1 VPLSGDGAASRL
13 RGLAVS
19 DRIAAIDSVTF
30 SNGRWQHSSS
40 GDGGLDMDDGVAIE
54 DSWSTPERFAEIFDR
69 HYVALFAFCARRIG
83 AASADDVV
91 NEAFCVAFDRRR
103 NYDTQERPNARP
115 WLMGIAINV
124 MRHEF
129 RRRLREARAFD
140 RLTTD
145 ESLPDHD
152 SSVVDGFEAFDQ
164 MHRVRAAL
172 AHLPD
177 QELEALLLSVLERQT
192 YGQIAE
198 VMQTPVGTVR
208 SRIHRARR
216 HLSDL
221 LGEASDT
228 SHRPTSKG

>member
-1 VPLSGDGAASRL
+1 VPLSGEGAASRL
-13 RGLAVS
+13 CGLAMS
-19 DRIAAIDSVTF
+19 DRTAAIDSVTA
-30 SNGRWQHSSS
+30 SNGRWQRCSR
-40 GDGGLDMDDGVAIE
+40 GEDGLEVDDGVAIE

-69 HYVALFAFCARRIG
+69 HYVALFAFCARRVG
-83 AASADDVV
+83 FASADDVV

-103 NYDTQERPNARP
+103 SYATQERPNARP

-140 RLTTD
+140 RLTTE

-152 SSVVDGFEAFDQ
+152 SSVVDGFEAFDR
-164 MHRVRAAL
+164 MHRVRATL
-172 AHLPD
+172 ASLPD
-177 QELEALLLSVLERQT
+177 KELEALLLSVLERQT
-192 YGQIAE
+192 YEQIAE

-208 SRIHRARR
+208 SRIHRARK

-228 SHRPTSKG
+228 SHRPKSKG